1 MLNYEVDHTNS
12 DPAFHI
18 FSGGKL
24 VSYSELL
31 MLKNTTILANA
42 KMMLPFWYT
51 IPVISWLASLF
62 SKKKR
67 RPAQNRAAQKE
78 FTADDIPDDEE
89 FQKPAKSM
97 SKKEAIQA
105 AVKNIADELVPS
117 GSTIDRELDS
127 YGKIWNKMITKEAH
141 NSLAEDVNCL
151 IRDYTRKVMR
161 TISAQTFDENRLR
174 SLAEGLVKT
183 PNMQKIKE
191 EEALTI
197 YVELYMLRL
206 LSNG

>member
-1 MLNYEVDHTNS
+1 MARKS
-12 DPAFHI
+12 
-18 FSGGKL
+18 
-24 VSYSELL
+24 
-31 MLKNTTILANA
+31 
-42 KMMLPFWYT
+42 
-51 IPVISWLASLF
+51 F

-67 RPAQNRAAQKE
+67 KPAQNKIAQKE

-97 SKKEAIQA
+97 NKKEAIQA
-105 AVKNIADELVPS
+105 AAKNIAEELVPS

-151 IRDYTRKVMR
+151 IRDYTRKIMR